1 MILNAFFLAFRQI
14 KRNFLRAILTMLG
27 VIIGVGAVI
36 IMITL
41 GNGTTQVI
49 TERMSSLGSNILLA
63 FPARDQTPGRGGRKQ
78 FMLQDVEDLKLQ
90 VGYLTRAI
98 APLASTS
105 VLAQFRQSNTQTQ
118 AQGIDAEY
126 FTATDW
132 GITQGR
138 GFSREEYR
146 AGSNVCVIGE
156 SVRKNLFSADN
167 TNPLGARIRLGSIV
181 CDCIG
186 ILESKGQ
193 GAMGNDQDDVILLPL
208 KTYQRSISKSDSLYN
223 ISRLMISLKDD
234 VDSTAA
240 TGVIT
245 EVLKGIRNIREGQ
258 KNDFEI
264 MDTKQIIEMMQST
277 TANLTLF
284 LGAIAGV
291 SLIVGGIGIM
301 NIMLVS
307 VTERT
312 KEIGTR
318 LAIGALE
325 SEVLLQFLI
334 EAVTLS
340 SLGGL
345 IGIILAFFGSLGIC
359 HLMQIPFGFD
369 YGVAA
374 IAFLFSAFIGIL
386 FGYLPARR
394 ASRLNPIDALRHE

>member
-14 KRNFLRAILTMLG
+14 KRNFLRAILTMHG

-49 TERMSSLGSNILLA
+49 TERMSSLGSNILLI
-63 FPARDQTPGRGGRKQ
+63 FPARDQTPGKGGRKQ
-78 FMLQDVEDLKLQ
+78 FMLQDVEELKLQ

-98 APLASTS
+98 APLSSAG

-118 AQGIDAEY
+118 AQGINAEY
-126 FTATDW
+126 FIATDW
-132 GITQGR
+132 GIAEGR
-138 GFSREEYR
+138 KFSKEEYR
-146 AGSNVCVIGE
+146 AGSNVCMIGE
-156 SVRKNLFSADN
+156 SVRKNLFGESK
-167 TNPLGARIRLGSIV
+167 TNPLGSRIRLGNIV

-186 ILESKGQ
+186 VLKSKGQ

-208 KTYQRSISKSDSLYN
+208 KTYQRSILKSDSLYN

-240 TGVIT
+240 VGLIT
-245 EVLKGIRNIREGQ
+245 EALRGIRNIREGQ

-264 MDTKQIIEMMQST
+264 MDTKQIIEMMKST

-334 EAVTLS
+334 ESVTLS
-340 SLGGL
+340 SLGGF

-359 HLMQIPFGFD
+359 HLMNIPFHFD
-369 YGVAA
+369 YGVAM

>member
-1 MILNAFFLAFRQI
+1 M
-14 KRNFLRAILTMLG
+14 
-27 VIIGVGAVI
+27 
-36 IMITL
+36 
-41 GNGTTQVI
+41 
-49 TERMSSLGSNILLA
+49 
-63 FPARDQTPGRGGRKQ
+63 
-78 FMLQDVEDLKLQ
+78 
-90 VGYLTRAI
+90 
-98 APLASTS
+98 
-105 VLAQFRQSNTQTQ
+105 
-118 AQGIDAEY
+118 
-126 FTATDW
+126 
-132 GITQGR
+132 
-138 GFSREEYR
+138 
-146 AGSNVCVIGE
+146 
-156 SVRKNLFSADN
+156 
-167 TNPLGARIRLGSIV
+167 

-186 ILESKGQ
+186 VLKSKGQ

-208 KTYQRSISKSDSLYN
+208 KTYQRSILKSDSLYN

-240 TGVIT
+240 VGLIT
-245 EVLKGIRNIREGQ
+245 EALRGIRNIREGQ

-264 MDTKQIIEMMQST
+264 MDTKQIIEMMKST

-318 LAIGALE
+318 LAIGDLE
-325 SEVLLQFLI
+325 SEVLSQFLI
-334 EAVTLS
+334 ESVTLS
-340 SLGGL
+340 SLGGF

-359 HLMQIPFGFD
+359 HLMNIPFHFD
-369 YGVAA
+369 YGVAM